1 MNRLDLEG
9 LSFSC
14 FTSGA
19 VVARYTCNILA
30 FPLLAV
36 WMWLCFAMSKLLPY
50 RRLRWT
56 PTKTLNSIGSLL
68 QMGYGPMCMLAL
80 QPFMCYTHPNGSQS
94 LLRQPGV
101 FCGEG
106 DHRAML
112 LGGCLL
118 LVLIG
123 WFWKLVRLWFWLH
136 SKNSPET
143 MRWRYV
149 GMRRER
155 SHMVHALG
163 HQRYGSMCEP
173 RFTYVSISPILV
185 GVIPML
191 FDQIRFSRCLHPN
204 FSMRLSL
211 FSNSK
216 LQ

>member
-36 WMWLCFAMSKLLPY
+36 WMWLCFAMSKLLPS

-112 LGGCLL
+112 VGGCLL

-123 WFWKLVRLWFWLH
+123 FGSWSGCGFGYTQRIVQKQCGGDMLRWGEREAIWSTPLGT
-136 SKNSPET
+136 SGTGPCASP
-143 MRWRYV
+143 
-149 GMRRER
+149 
-155 SHMVHALG
+155 
-163 HQRYGSMCEP
+163 GS
-173 RFTYVSISPILV
+173 
-185 GVIPML
+185 PM
-191 FDQIRFSRCLHPN
+191 
-204 FSMRLSL
+204 
-211 FSNSK
+211 
-216 LQ
+216 